1 MEIVAFIVFFMILMV
16 GLGIPFG
23 YAAYARSR
31 RHRETMAMIER
42 GILPPGMQKRN
53 GKGALRWGIVI
64 TFLGMALCLG
74 LYPLGMVFGFGE
86 FPLNFGPWMLI
97 GLIPAFFGLSLV
109 VVYYI
114 TRDPEPQAQVQLPQP
129 VEQPKAPEAP
139 VELADP
145 ALPEE
150 TPEDE

>member
-1 MEIVAFIVFFMILMV
+1 MEIVALIVFFMILMV

-23 YAAYARSR
+23 YAAYARNRS
-31 RHRETMAMIER
+31 HREKMAMIER
-42 GILPPGMQKRN
+42 GILPPGKQKGS
-53 GKGALRWGIVI
+53 GKGLLRWGIVI
-64 TFLGMALCLG
+64 SFLGMALCLG
-74 LYPLGMVFGFGE
+74 LYPFGMVFFAEE
-86 FPLNFGPWMLI
+86 FPLNLGPWMLI
-97 GLIPAFFGLSLV
+97 GLIPTFFGLSLV

-114 TRDPEPQAQVQLPQP
+114 TRDPEPQAPVQLPQL

-150 TPEDE
+150 EPEDE